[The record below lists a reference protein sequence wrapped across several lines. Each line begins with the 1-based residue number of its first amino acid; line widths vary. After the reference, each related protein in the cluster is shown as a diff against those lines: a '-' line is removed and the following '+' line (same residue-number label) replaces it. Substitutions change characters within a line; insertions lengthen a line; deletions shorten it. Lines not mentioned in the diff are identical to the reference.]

1 MKLLVESGANVN
13 SANSMGQTCLMIA
26 CKKGHFA
33 TVKYLLEKGAD
44 LNRKTDKG
52 KDAFDECKSDPIM
65 DVLRLMSVERMNQ
78 ERIDVGMNLL
88 QLAAVNGHQDTVEH
102 IIRYTELVGKQKEID
117 ALELLGAALIED
129 DDDDDDVPHWTW
141 YSTGIQ
147 GAKKLWK
154 KAMEERYE
162 GGVLVRPKSIINS
175 PVSAYNNMLEVK
187 TMLELEQISSEPD
200 MMWMQALLV
209 RERILG
215 PANPYTGQFIQ
226 SRGREYAKRGNFNR
240 CISLWMYGLDI
251 QEKYLKPL
259 SFMTH
264 VFLFDF
270 IELFC
275 NKMTDEQLLERF
287 GDIMMVLRRA
297 VNEVHAGH
305 DAQKAY
311 SYIFHETILK
321 VLVLVCCLTKLIPHL
336 EKEKVHEIKQVVH
349 SFVMIGAKG
358 QGGTSPLHLACR
370 QYPEALGPTCHFPSL
385 DTINLLLECGEP
397 IDTKDNNGNTAL
409 HIAALNKPVAD

>member
-1 MKLLVESGANVN
+1 
-13 SANSMGQTCLMIA
+13 MIPKTT
-26 CKKGHFA
+26 KK
-33 TVKYLLEKGAD
+33 
-44 LNRKTDKG
+44 
-52 KDAFDECKSDPIM
+52 
-65 DVLRLMSVERMNQ
+65 
-78 ERIDVGMNLL
+78 
-88 QLAAVNGHQDTVEH
+88 
-102 IIRYTELVGKQKEID
+102 
-117 ALELLGAALIED
+117 
-129 DDDDDDVPHWTW
+129 
-141 YSTGIQ
+141 
-147 GAKKLWK
+147 
-154 KAMEERYE
+154 
-162 GGVLVRPKSIINS
+162 S
-175 PVSAYNNMLEVK
+175 PTAAYNNKLEVE
-187 TMLELEQISSEPD
+187 TVREIDQMSTELES
-200 MMWMQALLV
+200 MRMQALLV

-215 PANPYTGQFIQ
+215 QEHPETWKNIHY
-226 SRGREYAKRGNFNR
+226 RGSAYAFQGNYNR

-311 SYIFHETILK
+311 SYIFHETILT

-370 QYPEALGPTCHFPSL
+370 QYPSSSL
-385 DTINLLLECGEP
+385 
-397 IDTKDNNGNTAL
+397 
-409 HIAALNKPVAD
+409 